1 MENPIDFSKRSRRA
15 ILVFVGIMLV
25 LVLIPRA
32 YFLLNPADD
41 FEFHQT
47 ASQKEDFKNFEY
59 KMKEKKQYQKKARF
73 TKPKAKFDPNRYTA
87 DDWVSLGLSE
97 KQVAILMKFAANG
110 FYTDEDLKKVF
121 VISDEFFAVI
131 KDYLVYPEKPVREYN
146 NNPSKN
152 STNGV
157 DEATHFE
164 KVELNTATF
173 EELMNI
179 KGFGKFYAEKIIQKR
194 NEFQGFIKEEQLL
207 EIWKFDEEKLE
218 NIRPYVYVNTKFV
231 RPFDI
236 NTVSYEELKK
246 HPYFTNNVANSI
258 IKLRAQLGR
267 YKRIEDLKKSV
278 LITNEIYEKI
288 KPYVMVQE

>member
-15 ILVFVGIMLV
+15 ILIFVGVMLV

-32 YFLLNPADD
+32 YFLLNPVDD

-47 ASQKEDFKNFEY
+47 ASQKEDYKNFEY
-59 KMKEKKQYQKKARF
+59 KKKEKKKYQKKVRF
-73 TKPKAKFDPNRYTA
+73 TST
-87 DDWVSLGLSE
+87 DWMNLGLSE
-97 KQVAILMKFAANG
+97 KQVAILMKFGSNG
-110 FYTDEDLKKVF
+110 FYSDEDLKKVF

-131 KDYLVYPEKPVREYN
+131 KDYLIYPEKPVREYN
-146 NNPSKN
+146 NNKN
-152 STNGV
+152 SNNTAGTV
-157 DEATHFE
+157 ESIKVE
-164 KVELNTATF
+164 KVELNTATI

-194 NEFQGFIKEEQLL
+194 NEFQGFINEEQLL

-218 NIRPYVYVNTKFV
+218 NVRPYVYVNTKFV

-236 NTVSYEELKK
+236 NTVTYEELKK
-246 HPYFTNNVANSI
+246 HPYFSNNVANSI